1 MDDNGQRS
9 LPQSIVIDTPQNQ
22 TDAAL
27 ANTPVLSGTATTY
40 VAQQPIIIVDDSPP
54 YKLLW
59 TSLIL
64 IFLSTLFPFLVTDM
78 DFGINLD
85 DIMCFVL
92 CNGNAT
98 GLILLGTFSVKF
110 ASWKKRH
117 GGSLIAG
124 ISVLSAIF
132 SFGVAALFLF
142 LYSIFAADEYFN
154 F

>member
-9 LPQSIVIDTPQNQ
+9 PPHSIVIDTPQNQ
-22 TDAAL
+22 TDATF
-27 ANTPVLSGTATTY
+27 ANSPVLSGTATTD

-132 SFGVAALFLF
+132 SFGVAALFVF

>member
-1 MDDNGQRS
+1 MDDNGQKRP
-9 LPQSIVIDTPQNQ
+9 PQSIVIDTPENQ
-22 TDAAL
+22 TEATL

-40 VAQQPIIIVDDSPP
+40 VAQQPIIMVNDSPP

-59 TSLIL
+59 TSFIL

-98 GLILLGTFSVKF
+98 GLILLGT
-110 ASWKKRH
+110 
-117 GGSLIAG
+117 
-124 ISVLSAIF
+124 
-132 SFGVAALFLF
+132 
-142 LYSIFAADEYFN
+142 
-154 F
+154 

>member
-9 LPQSIVIDTPQNQ
+9 PPHSIVIDTPQNQ
-22 TDAAL
+22 TDATFAS
-27 ANTPVLSGTATTY
+27 TPVLSGTATTY

-78 DFGINLD
+78 DFGINLE